1 MSEIGK
7 DSIAGRKSYVFALG
21 IIKIYKYLTTH
32 KKEFVLSKQ
41 LLRAGTSIGAN
52 VNEAL
57 SGESKK
63 DFIHKLSIPLKEAK
77 ETCYWLDLL
86 RDSEYLNQEQYTQA
100 KQLCQELIK
109 ILSSIILTTKQKY
122 LHS

>member
-1 MSEIGK
+1 MRN
-7 DSIAGRKSYVFALG
+7 DSIVGKKSYVFALE
-21 IIKIYKYLTTH
+21 IVKLYKYLNTD
-32 KKEFVLSKQ
+32 KREFVLSKQ
-41 LLRAGTSIGAN
+41 LLRAGTSIGSN

-57 SGESKK
+57 SAESKK
-63 DFIHKLSIPLKEAK
+63 DFVHKLSISLKEAK

-86 RDSEYLNQEQYTQA
+86 KDSDYINQEQYVSA
-100 KQLCQELIK
+100 MQLCHELIK